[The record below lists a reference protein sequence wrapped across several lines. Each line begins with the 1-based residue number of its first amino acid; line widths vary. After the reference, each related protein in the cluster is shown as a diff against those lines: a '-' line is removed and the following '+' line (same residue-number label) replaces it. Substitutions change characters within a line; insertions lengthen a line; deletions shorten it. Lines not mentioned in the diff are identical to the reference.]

1 MPSGSGVPKAK
12 PGDSISVNVFWSS
25 LQFGEYCQIMSGISG
40 LRVVNFEQSSFI
52 ALNNQRP

>member
-1 MPSGSGVPKAK
+1 
-12 PGDSISVNVFWSS
+12 VNVFWSS
-25 LQFGEYCQIMSGISG
+25 LQFGEDCQIVSGISG